1 MSLFSFSAPSS
12 STSSSSSSSSSSF
25 IIIIIIYLFIYLF
38 IYFWVGGEVLMLYV
52 SFCVFFL
59 GRFGIVSLCVV
70 GEFLRDLF

>member
-1 MSLFSFSAPSS
+1 MSLFSFSAP
-12 STSSSSSSSSSSF
+12 SSSSSSSSSSF
-25 IIIIIIYLFIYLF
+25 IIIIIYLF